1 MRKDPDYRRTAGG
14 LPRVGISV
22 EAAGDELFLQK
33 RTTRC
38 LLLRVV
44 EVEGT
49 MLIIIVRIPR
59 MPVTLLPELHEKS
72 ESAMAE
78 PDERME
84 MAGLPY
90 EIIVEIPEPDG

>member
-1 MRKDPDYRRTAGG
+1 
-14 LPRVGISV
+14 
-22 EAAGDELFLQK
+22 
-33 RTTRC
+33 
-38 LLLRVV
+38 
-44 EVEGT
+44 
-49 MLIIIVRIPR
+49 